1 MCGRSKNTIGG
12 NLLFIGALPPILL
25 IEWVNRLLFDGS
37 LRRSYAGDGHA
48 ER

>member
-1 MCGRSKNTIGG
+1 MYNDKSGSS
-12 NLLFIGALPPILL
+12 ILL
-25 IEWVNRLLFDGS
+25 REYYIRIILFRNYALAFDGS